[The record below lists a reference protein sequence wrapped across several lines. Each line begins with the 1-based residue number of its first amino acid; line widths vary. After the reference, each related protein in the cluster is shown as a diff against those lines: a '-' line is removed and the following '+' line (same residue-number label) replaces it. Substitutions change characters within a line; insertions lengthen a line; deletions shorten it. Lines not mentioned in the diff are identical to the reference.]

1 MVSEIQRVSVFG
13 YCPYSV
19 TFPYIYI
26 SRHPITIEVIGV
38 LVYIYSHIMKNRKEN
53 KAINTLFLDSIII
66 SKLDKYGIRGIP
78 LKLIKTLFI

>member
-1 MVSEIQRVSVFG
+1 
-13 YCPYSV
+13 
-19 TFPYIYI
+19 
-26 SRHPITIEVIGV
+26 
-38 LVYIYSHIMKNRKEN
+38 MKNRKEN